1 MKAKAKADK
10 KIIVLPESYEIRN
23 LEAAAECLRDELA
36 EIVLIGNKEKI
47 MERYGCRLQFA
58 ERDDLSEGAVVI
70 EEGNRRALKIT

>member
-1 MKAKAKADK
+1 MDFLSTMKAKAKADK

-47 MERYGCRLQFA
+47 MEAAFLLYEKKNSLGLFWRIF
-58 ERDDLSEGAVVI
+58 V
-70 EEGNRRALKIT
+70 